1 MYIITLSDGSTIE
14 ANLNCNTWES
24 LTEITDEMLEGKTN
38 SVSIKDEDGNIEEL
52 GECTY
57 QIGIFDGEK
66 YLFFINPLTVEE
78 RQQKELLKVLKS
90 INDQIT
96 EIQEVLVEEM

>member
-24 LTEITDEMLEGKTN
+24 STEITDEMLKGKTD

-57 QIGIFDGEK
+57 MIGIHDGDK
-66 YLFFINPLTVEE
+66 YLFFLDPLTDEE
-78 RQQKELLKVLKS
+78 KRQKELLKALND

-96 EIQEVLVEEM
+96 EIQEVLVEV